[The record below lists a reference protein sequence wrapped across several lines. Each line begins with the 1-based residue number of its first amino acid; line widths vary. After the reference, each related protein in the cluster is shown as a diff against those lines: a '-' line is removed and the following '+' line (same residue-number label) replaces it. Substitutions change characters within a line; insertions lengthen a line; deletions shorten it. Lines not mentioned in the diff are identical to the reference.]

1 MRTAA
6 VFFDSLG
13 RILVRSSEVLR
24 TEIRPQ
30 LDDEF
35 LAQQVDAIALIVG
48 EVGAAWPE
56 LFGVLERTNELLDG
70 TLREVAPDAPPVAP
84 AGDQLARNGE
94 LLIALDAAVQRLH
107 DAGDQAALAR
117 LRGGL
122 RAAAELEQDLLS
134 RAVERSGMAA
144 TRRL

>member
-1 MRTAA
+1 M
-6 VFFDSLG
+6 FFDSLG
-13 RILVRSSEVLR
+13 RILVRASEVLR

-30 LDDEF
+30 LGDEF

-70 TLREVAPDAPPVAP
+70 TLRAVAPDAPPVAP

>member
-1 MRTAA
+1 M
-6 VFFDSLG
+6 FFDSLG
-13 RILVRSSEVLR
+13 RILVRASEVLR

>member
-1 MRTAA
+1 

-84 AGDQLARNGE
+84 AGDQLARNSE

>member
-1 MRTAA
+1 M
-6 VFFDSLG
+6 FFDSLG
-13 RILVRSSEVLR
+13 RILVRASEVLR

-30 LDDEF
+30 LGDEF

-107 DAGDQAALAR
+107 DAGDQAALAS
-117 LRGGL
+117 LRTGL

>member
-1 MRTAA
+1 M
-6 VFFDSLG
+6 FFDSLG

-56 LFGVLERTNELLDG
+56 LFGVLERTNDLLDG

>member
-1 MRTAA
+1 M
-6 VFFDSLG
+6 FFDSLG

-70 TLREVAPDAPPVAP
+70 TLREVAPDAAPIAP

-107 DAGDQAALAR
+107 DAGDQNALAR

>member
-1 MRTAA
+1 M
-6 VFFDSLG
+6 FFDSLG
-13 RILVRSSEVLR
+13 RILVRASEVLR

-122 RAAAELEQDLLS
+122 RAAAELEQDMLS

>member
-1 MRTAA
+1 
-6 VFFDSLG
+6 
-13 RILVRSSEVLR
+13 
-24 TEIRPQ
+24 
-30 LDDEF
+30 
-35 LAQQVDAIALIVG
+35 
-48 EVGAAWPE
+48 
-56 LFGVLERTNELLDG
+56 
-70 TLREVAPDAPPVAP
+70 VAPDAPPVAP

-107 DAGDQAALAR
+107 DAGDQNALAR

>member
-1 MRTAA
+1 M
-6 VFFDSLG
+6 FFDSLG

>member
-1 MRTAA
+1 

-13 RILVRSSEVLR
+13 RILLRSSEVLR

-35 LAQQVDAIALIVG
+35 LAQQVDAIALIVA

-56 LFGVLERTNELLDG
+56 LFGVLERTNELLDA
-70 TLREVAPDAPPVAP
+70 TLREATPRAPEIPR
-84 AGDQLARNGE
+84 AGDQLARNGA
-94 LLIALDAAVQRLH
+94 LLIALDATVERLH

-122 RAAAELEQDLLS
+122 RAAAELEQDLLT

>member
-1 MRTAA
+1 M
-6 VFFDSLG
+6 FFDSLG
-13 RILVRSSEVLR
+13 RILVRASEVLR

-30 LDDEF
+30 LGDEF

>member
-1 MRTAA
+1 M
-6 VFFDSLG
+6 FFDSLG

-107 DAGDQAALAR
+107 DTGDQAALAR

>member
-1 MRTAA
+1 M
-6 VFFDSLG
+6 FFDSLG
-13 RILVRSSEVLR
+13 RILVRASEVLR

-70 TLREVAPDAPPVAP
+70 TLRDVAPDAPPVAP

>member
-1 MRTAA
+1 

-13 RILVRSSEVLR
+13 RILVRASEVLR

-30 LDDEF
+30 LGDEF

-56 LFGVLERTNELLDG
+56 LFGVLERTNALLDG

>member
-1 MRTAA
+1 M
-6 VFFDSLG
+6 FFDSLG

-107 DAGDQAALAR
+107 DAGDQAALAS
-117 LRGGL
+117 LRTGL